1 MVTRN
6 NIQRPKFNLQKL
18 GRVRKQ
24 ALKSNPSSY
33 KSIVSTNIQHVR
45 RISKKKAQQKDK
57 VLKHMLD
64 HALVKAGGVREASM
78 KGKRLP
84 AFSSLVYLD
93 GGFKRRLYN
102 QGTIFDVD
110 SVSITYHV
118 PYCLHGSIEA
128 APIKEEVV
136 VVKAVPSGPGTTLGA
151 PSGRDHGS

>member
-57 VLKHMLD
+57 AVKYMLD

-78 KGKRLP
+78 K
-84 AFSSLVYLD
+84 
-93 GGFKRRLYN
+93 
-102 QGTIFDVD
+102 
-110 SVSITYHV
+110 
-118 PYCLHGSIEA
+118 EA
-128 APIKEEVV
+128 APIKEEAV

-151 PSGRDHGS
+151 PSGMNCMQIIVPCT

>member
-57 VLKHMLD
+57 ALKYMLD

-78 KGKRLP
+78 KGK
-84 AFSSLVYLD
+84 SLYAIS
-93 GGFKRRLYN
+93 K
-102 QGTIFDVD
+102 
-110 SVSITYHV
+110 SVVHS
-118 PYCLHGSIEA
+118 
-128 APIKEEVV
+128 
-136 VVKAVPSGPGTTLGA
+136 
-151 PSGRDHGS
+151 D